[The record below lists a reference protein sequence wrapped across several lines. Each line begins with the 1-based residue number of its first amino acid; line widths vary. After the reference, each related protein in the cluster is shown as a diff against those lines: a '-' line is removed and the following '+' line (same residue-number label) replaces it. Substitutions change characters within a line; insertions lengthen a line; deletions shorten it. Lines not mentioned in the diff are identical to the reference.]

1 MSEELTTFGDRKRK
15 LVAAHVLIIG
25 SLPAVWQGQSAA
37 HFNDSIFELMQAKFD
52 LGRETID
59 RIIRFPWV
67 DDEQQDQ
74 EFGVKC
80 LVSFCSREHKDRVIS
95 GKSSLEPPTTVDPVT
110 EPPNE
115 LSGEAEF
122 EAATPDDVGMAG
134 AVVAAAAVEESAG
147 TQKGATG
154 AAADSGPNESS
165 GTSGPSK
172 DSIDDATLEQVVKR
186 GIMTEYVDKRRRREK
201 PDEVIIRELM
211 QSIKDTVAARTDHGA
226 GKRAFMDNYY
236 QNLAI
241 DWHGSPELQWRGQ
254 CWQRKCSLSLIF
266 IWQ

>member
-1 MSEELTTFGDRKRK
+1 MDLESELHNIEQGYNQFQN
-15 LVAAHVLIIG
+15 I
-25 SLPAVWQGQSAA
+25 PAFAEDSWPS
-37 HFNDSIFELMQAKFD
+37 NDIFA
-52 LGRETID
+52 
-59 RIIRFPWV
+59 
-67 DDEQQDQ
+67 
-74 EFGVKC
+74 GVQ
-80 LVSFCSREHKDRVIS
+80 
-95 GKSSLEPPTTVDPVT
+95 PT
-110 EPPNE
+110 
-115 LSGEAEF
+115 
-122 EAATPDDVGMAG
+122 
-134 AVVAAAAVEESAG
+134 AAALHSVSSGTAVEESAG